1 MWKKSEV
8 DATLRRVIV
17 QAPSAAACS
26 AHQPGPGGLRSL
38 VADAALCFFATALG
52 SLAPQALNL
61 LDFAPQKPLA
71 FHIDP
76 QSGKFTDRILV
87 GGLRPLSWDDESAR
101 PAPAFLVA
109 PAPPSVVDL
118 LREDVPRQMAAA
130 IKPAKEAA
138 TTGRRVEKAIEKAA
152 PATPAPPIR
161 HGVEPV
167 VSQARSEAA
176 EEGMSPP
183 LTPSSVSSRLAPV
196 GQKLWSGAKSLGD
209 AMIGSLS
216 WLGY

>member
-8 DATLRRVIV
+8 DATPRRVIV

-38 VADAALCFFATALG
+38 VADAVLCFFATALG

-118 LREDVPRQMAAA
+118 RREEAPRQAAA
-130 IKPAKEAA
+130 IKPAKEA

-167 VSQARSEAA
+167 VSEARSEAA
-176 EEGMSPP
+176 DEGM
-183 LTPSSVSSRLAPV
+183 LTPSSVSSKLAPV